1 MECFQGTDHYGV
13 LSSSGTL
20 PRDIKYLPKWCG
32 GRGNLV
38 SLFLIH
44 TGKTVF
50 LGRLYLLY
58 QLCEFRQI
66 VCKSSARMFQKA
78 QPPPLRLR
86 PSLSK
91 GYGPA
96 YQVLRTRPLPS
107 VLALWETPAPLWPR
121 RNPPY
126 LPPPYRFPTSSKTRY
141 TSKSST
147 VTSLKCLYHKLLAT
161 TRLVARDSPPGG
173 SVTSP
178 LVLGP
183 GTFFSFPTLLKY
195 MIMGKYLS
203 GKSYS

>member
-78 QPPPLRLR
+78 QPPPFACVRQRAKDTDQLTRY
-86 PSLSK
+86 P
-91 GYGPA
+91 GPA
-96 YQVLRTRPLPS
+96 RYPRSWHFGKPQRPYDPAVILPTFLLLIDS
-107 VLALWETPAPLWPR
+107 PLAQRSAILANHPL
-121 RNPPY
+121 
-126 LPPPYRFPTSSKTRY
+126 LPP
-141 TSKSST
+141 
-147 VTSLKCLYHKLLAT
+147 
-161 TRLVARDSPPGG
+161 
-173 SVTSP
+173 
-178 LVLGP
+178 
-183 GTFFSFPTLLKY
+183 
-195 MIMGKYLS
+195 
-203 GKSYS
+203 